1 MRNTATT
8 ADITITVTI
17 TTGDAAA
24 TVRFTILTLF
34 PDVFAS
40 PLSSS
45 IVGRALERGLAA
57 IDIRDIRDHTHDRHR
72 TADDYAYGGGPGM
85 LMKPEPLFEAIEAVR
100 ESDIPPR
107 VVLMSPLGRTFDQS
121 LAAEL
126 ASEAHVALVC
136 GHYEGVDE
144 RVRQHAVDDE
154 ISLGDVVM
162 TGGEPAAWAI
172 VDAVVRLLPGVLG
185 DPGSPETD
193 SFADGL
199 LQYPQYTRPE
209 EFRGLEVPPVLLSGD
224 HGRIARW
231 RRNQS
236 LRRTSELRPDL
247 LDRAGITPEELARA
261 EAELADEEA
270 SET

>member
-1 MRNTATT
+1 MKGSPTRAGI
-8 ADITITVTI
+8 ITTVTI

-24 TVRFTILTLF
+24 AVRFTILTLF
-34 PDVFAS
+34 PEMFSS

-45 IVGRALERGLAA
+45 IVGRAVERGLAT
-57 IDIRDIRDHTHDRHR
+57 IDVRDIRDHTHDRHR

-85 LMKPEPLFEAIEAVR
+85 LMKPEPLIEAIEAVR
-100 ESDIPPR
+100 ESDAAPR
-107 VVLMSPLGRTFDQS
+107 VVLMSPLGRTFDQPA
-121 LAAEL
+121 AAEL
-126 ASEAHVALVC
+126 AGEAHIALVC

-144 RVRQHAVDDE
+144 RVRHHVDDE
-154 ISLGDVVM
+154 ISLGDFVM

-172 VDAVVRLLPGVLG
+172 IDAVVRLLPGALG
-185 DPGSPETD
+185 DPGSPATD

-209 EFRGLEVPPVLLSGD
+209 DFRGMRVPPVLLSGD

-236 LRRTSELRPDL
+236 LRRTRELRPDL
-247 LDRAGITPEELARA
+247 LDRAEITPGEVARA
-261 EAELADEEA
+261 EAELDEEESPDA
-270 SET
+270 

>member
-1 MRNTATT
+1 MH
-8 ADITITVTI
+8 I
-17 TTGDAAA
+17 
-24 TVRFTILTLF
+24 TILTLF
-34 PDVFAS
+34 PEVFAS

-45 IVGRALERGLAA
+45 IVGRAVERGLAV
-57 IDIRDIRDHTHDRHR
+57 IDIRDIRDFAHDRHR

-85 LMKPEPLFEAIEAVR
+85 LMKPEPLIEAIEAARASPV
-100 ESDIPPR
+100 PPK

-121 LAAEL
+121 VAAEL
-126 ASEAHVALVC
+126 AGEPHLALVC

-154 ISLGDVVM
+154 ISLGDFVM

-185 DPGSPETD
+185 DPGSPITD
-193 SFADGL
+193 SFAAGL

-209 EFRGLEVPPVLLSGD
+209 EYRGLHVPPVLLSGD

-236 LRRTSELRPDL
+236 LRRTDELRPDL
-247 LDRAGITPEELARA
+247 IERAGVTPEEVARA
-261 EAELADEEA
+261 ETELAAEEPPA
-270 SET
+270 E

>member
-1 MRNTATT
+1 MH
-8 ADITITVTI
+8 I
-17 TTGDAAA
+17 
-24 TVRFTILTLF
+24 TILTLF
-34 PDVFAS
+34 PEVFAS

-45 IVGRALERGLAA
+45 IVGRAVERGLAV
-57 IDIRDIRDHTHDRHR
+57 IDVRDIRDFAHDRHR

-85 LMKPEPLFEAIEAVR
+85 LMKPEPLIEAIESVRASAV
-100 ESDIPPR
+100 PPR

-121 LAAEL
+121 VAAEL
-126 ASEAHVALVC
+126 AGEPHLALVC

-154 ISLGDVVM
+154 ISLGDFVM

-185 DPGSPETD
+185 DPGSPITD
-193 SFADGL
+193 SFAAGL

-209 EFRGLEVPPVLLSGD
+209 EYRGLRVPPVLLSGD

-236 LRRTSELRPDL
+236 LRRTGELRPDL
-247 LDRAGITPEELARA
+247 IERAGVTPEEIARA
-261 EAELADEEA
+261 EAELAAEEPPA
-270 SET
+270 E